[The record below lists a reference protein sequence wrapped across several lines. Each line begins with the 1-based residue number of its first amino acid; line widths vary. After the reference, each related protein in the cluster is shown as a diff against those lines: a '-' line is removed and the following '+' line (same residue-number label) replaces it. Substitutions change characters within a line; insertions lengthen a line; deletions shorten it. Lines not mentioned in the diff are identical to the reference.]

1 MTKKKILVLAL
12 TIAMVAI
19 LAVGGSLAYLTD
31 TKTATNTF
39 TVGNVKIDLI
49 EQQKGANGPVDFEQ
63 NKVLKPGK
71 SNDGNA
77 VSKIVTV
84 KNTGANDAWVWV
96 ELKIPAVL
104 VSKEYKAEPHTDE
117 SKNAL
122 HWNSYGCFNVE
133 YFGKGYDKLAKA
145 DGIINDAGQTLITN
159 MVDYNADNAWY
170 DYKYVGEKD
179 GYVIIRTKMQ
189 NKLPAGKI
197 SLPCLAQVYMDW
209 RVKTDESGNYILPD
223 GTTAP
228 ADTAWEIIVNAYA
241 IQADGI
247 NSVDEAIAA
256 YANNGK

>member
-1 MTKKKILVLAL
+1 MLWPQKFRPYGDIPRAAPNIPVWPAL
-12 TIAMVAI
+12 QRGAGRDDCARGL
-19 LAVGGSLAYLTD
+19 LAVVGIGRDSLI
-31 TKTATNTF
+31 NR
-39 TVGNVKIDLI
+39 
-49 EQQKGANGPVDFEQ
+49 VD
-63 NKVLKPGK
+63 
-71 SNDGNA
+71 A
-77 VSKIVTV
+77 VSLNGVSV
-84 KNTGANDAWVWV
+84 HDDVWV

-197 SLPCLAQVYMDW
+197 SLPCLAQP
-209 RVKTDESGNYILPD
+209 YILC
-223 GTTAP
+223 
-228 ADTAWEIIVNAYA
+228 
-241 IQADGI
+241 
-247 NSVDEAIAA
+247 
-256 YANNGK
+256 